1 MTNIKEY
8 IIDLMDLMCL
18 ERYLD
23 NVTYKD
29 EVLTVTLK
37 MNKLDKYDRYTNLV
51 FDELSI
57 DCKVKLK
64 PYFQNIKVIIYK
76 PPSEGL
82 LKEYRF

>member
-1 MTNIKEY
+1 MIKF
-8 IIDLMDLMCL
+8 
-18 ERYLD
+18 
-23 NVTYKD
+23 
-29 EVLTVTLK
+29 
-37 MNKLDKYDRYTNLV
+37 KYDRYTNLV

-57 DCKVKLK
+57 ACKVKLK

>member
-8 IIDLMDLMCL
+8 IIDLVDLIHL
-18 ERYLD
+18 ERYLTD
-23 NVTYKD
+23 VTYKD

-37 MNKLDKYDRYTNLV
+37 LDKCSRFSNLV

-57 DCKVKLK
+57 ACKVKLK

-76 PPSEGL
+76 PPSEEL

>member
-8 IIDLMDLMCL
+8 IIDLVDLIHL
-18 ERYLD
+18 ERYLTD
-23 NVTYKD
+23 VTYKD

-37 MNKLDKYDRYTNLV
+37 LDKYSRFSNLV

-57 DCKVKLK
+57 ACKVKLK

>member
-8 IIDLMDLMCL
+8 IIDLVGLIHL
-18 ERYLD
+18 ERYLTD
-23 NVTYKD
+23 VTYKD

-37 MNKLDKYDRYTNLV
+37 LDKYSRFSNLV

-57 DCKVKLK
+57 ACKVKLK

>member
-8 IIDLMDLMCL
+8 IIDLVDLIHL
-18 ERYLD
+18 ERYLTD
-23 NVTYKD
+23 VTYTD

-37 MNKLDKYDRYTNLV
+37 LDKYSRFSNLV

-57 DCKVKLK
+57 ACKVKLK

>member
-8 IIDLMDLMCL
+8 IIDLVDLILL
-18 ERYLD
+18 ERYLTD
-23 NVTYKD
+23 VTYKD

-37 MNKLDKYDRYTNLV
+37 LDKCSRFSNLV

-57 DCKVKLK
+57 TCKVKLK
-64 PYFQNIKVIIYK
+64 PYFPNVRVVTYK

-82 LKEYRF
+82 LKEYWF

>member
-8 IIDLMDLMCL
+8 IIDLVDLIHL
-18 ERYLD
+18 ERYLTD
-23 NVTYKD
+23 VTYKD

-37 MNKLDKYDRYTNLV
+37 LDKYSRFSNLV

>member
-8 IIDLMDLMCL
+8 IIDLMDLIYL
-18 ERYLD
+18 ERYLT
-23 NVTYKD
+23 NVTYED
-29 EVLTVTLK
+29 EVLTVTFELGVG
-37 MNKLDKYDRYTNLV
+37 YTNLV
-51 FDELSI
+51 IDELSI
-57 DCKVKLK
+57 ACKVKLK

>member
-1 MTNIKEY
+1 V
-8 IIDLMDLMCL
+8 DLIHL
-18 ERYLD
+18 ERYLTD
-23 NVTYKD
+23 VTYKD

-37 MNKLDKYDRYTNLV
+37 LDKYSRFSNLV

-57 DCKVKLK
+57 ACKVKLK